1 MNTLQPADAVPTI
14 GLRPDRPGI
23 SAEAFFEAGG
33 SLLVLLREVGRSVSI
48 EQTIAW
54 SPIGLQHGS
63 GLVALRPAGDAVEDA
78 SRTIART
85 LSGLREMEHAA
96 SRPEFF
102 SEAALRAVRRLA
114 AHTDTGSAR
123 LEIFSEG
130 VSLGEPS
137 VTITNRI
144 TANLDELR
152 RPRWRAIG
160 SVRGTLDMMTIH
172 GMLAVHDETSGERIE
187 CRCSPELLTEA
198 ARLFGK
204 RVVVRGEIVRDSL
217 GRRLASATS
226 LRPLNTERSPRAE
239 DLRGLLADDPIDLE
253 EWARYV
259 RAN

>member
-1 MNTLQPADAVPTI
+1 MSTLPTADTVPTI

-33 SLLVLLREVGRSVSI
+33 SLLVLLQEVGRSVSI

-63 GLVALRPAGDAVEDA
+63 ALVVLRPSANALEDA

-85 LSGLREMEHAA
+85 LLGLREMERTA

-102 SEAALRAVRRLA
+102 SEAALRAVRKLA
-114 AHTDTGSAR
+114 AHIDTGPAR

-130 VSLGEPS
+130 VSIGEPS
-137 VTITNRI
+137 ITLTNRI
-144 TANLDELR
+144 AANLDELR
-152 RPRWRAIG
+152 LPRWRAIG

-172 GMLAVHDETSGERIE
+172 GRLTVHDEVSGERIE

-204 RVVVRGEIVRDSL
+204 RVAVRGEIVRDSV
-217 GRRLASATS
+217 GRRLASVTS
-226 LRPLNTERSPRAE
+226 LRPLSTERSPRAE

-253 EWARYV
+253 DWARYV
-259 RAN
+259 RAD